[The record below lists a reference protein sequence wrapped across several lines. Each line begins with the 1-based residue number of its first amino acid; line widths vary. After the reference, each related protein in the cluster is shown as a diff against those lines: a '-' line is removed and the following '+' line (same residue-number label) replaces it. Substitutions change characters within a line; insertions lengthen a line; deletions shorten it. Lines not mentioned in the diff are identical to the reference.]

1 MLLLVG
7 WYVILKSLLVRR
19 LTYLINL
26 VSGSFVVSG
35 CGYATV
41 YYIPTPSDRPL
52 QMGQKGYRRNC
63 PADPSAVRVRLW
75 HSYAAGSESVRS
87 LWVSKALYRNQI

>member
-52 QMGQKGYRRNC
+52 QMGQK
-63 PADPSAVRVRLW
+63 AI
-75 HSYAAGSESVRS
+75 AGIVLLILLLSGCVFGIVMLRD
-87 LWVSKALYRNQI
+87 LKVFDRYG